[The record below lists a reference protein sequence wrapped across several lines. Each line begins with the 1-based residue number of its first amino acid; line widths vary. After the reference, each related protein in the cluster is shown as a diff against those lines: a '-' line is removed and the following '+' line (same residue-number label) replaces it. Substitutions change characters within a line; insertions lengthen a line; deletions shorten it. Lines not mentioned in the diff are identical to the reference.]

1 MRRFHVTTFGCQMN
15 VHDSE
20 RIKGM
25 LEAAGM
31 GEATSGEEADVLVFN
46 TCTIREKADDRLVQ
60 HLHNAKNRKATE
72 PGLQIIVAGCWAE
85 STREAIFRD
94 FPWVDAAVG
103 PGRIGA
109 LQQVLTASPGAE
121 RGAFG
126 SFDDFAADL
135 PKRRERSF
143 QAWLQLSMG
152 CNSVCSYCIVPSV
165 RGRERSRHPRE
176 VLAEAR
182 SLAADG
188 VSEVML
194 LGQNV
199 NSYGRDLPP
208 DERCTFAEM
217 LRAVDAIDGISR
229 IRFMSPHPK
238 DMRGDVIA
246 AMAESPAV
254 CNQLHLPL
262 QSGSSRVLKRM
273 RRTYDSERFLDLVV
287 RLREAMP
294 DISLTTDVIVGFPG
308 ETEEDFQETLRV
320 YDEASFD
327 HAFTTP
333 LVATPRSSARC
344 RRSSRRG
351 PAAPIRWSSAARPA
365 ATRPPSSR
373 PQRPLAR
380 RCRSA
385 SRRRRRRRCAAASRA
400 QFRSDHDHARRRD
413 LRPHGLRQVRSRDRS
428 GAPDR
433 RRGRLRRLHADLP
446 GSGAHHQPA
455 HGHGTAG
462 RAASSARPRRSARA
476 VRRGAVR
483 H

>member
-1 MRRFHVTTFGCQMN
+1 MLRYHVTTFGCQMN

-31 GEATSGEEADVLVFN
+31 GEAPDRDAADVLVFN

-60 HLHNAKNRKATE
+60 HLHDARGRKE
-72 PGLQIIVAGCWAE
+72 RDPHLQVVVAGCWAE
-85 STREAIFRD
+85 SQRDAIFRD

-103 PGRIGA
+103 PGRIRSLDHAMRGDGDA
-109 LQQVLTASPGAE
+109 

-135 PKRRERSF
+135 PQRRERDF

-188 VSEVML
+188 VVEVML

-208 DERCTFAEM
+208 SERCTFAEM
-217 LRAVDAIDGISR
+217 LRAVDAIDGITR

-246 AMAESPAV
+246 AMAESEAV
-254 CNQLHLPL
+254 CEQLHLPL
-262 QSGSSRVLKRM
+262 QSGSSRLLKRM
-273 RRTYDSERFLDLVV
+273 RRTYDQARYLELVG

-294 DISLTTDVIVGFPG
+294 DIALTTDVIVGFPG
-308 ETEEDFQETLRV
+308 ESEADFQDTLDV
-320 YDEASFD
+320 YDAVGFD
-327 HAFTTP
+327 HAFTFIYSPRTGTEAAGFEDQVP
-333 LVATPRSSARC
+333 DEVKHERLERLVEVVQRHAARRNAALVGTLQEVLSEGPSRTDQGVC
-344 RRSSRRG
+344 RGKTRG
-351 PAAPIRWSSAARPA
+351 NKTALFTPAAPA
-365 ATRPPSSR
+365 
-373 PQRPLAR
+373 
-380 RCRSA
+380 
-385 SRRRRRRRCAAASRA
+385 
-400 QFRSDHDHARRRD
+400 
-413 LRPHGLRQVRSRDRS
+413 
-428 GAPDR
+428 
-433 RRGRLRRLHADLP
+433 
-446 GSGAHHQPA
+446 
-455 HGHGTAG
+455 GTVV
-462 RAASSARPRRSARA
+462 A
-476 VRRGAVR
+476 VRVHETTSQTLRGTLESPVPA
-483 H
+483 

>member
-31 GEATSGEEADVLVFN
+31 GEAPSGEEADLLVFN

-60 HLHNAKNRKATE
+60 HLMNAKNRKADD
-72 PGLQIIVAGCWAE
+72 PDLQIVVAGCWAE

-109 LQQVLTASPGAE
+109 LRDVLAAE
-121 RGAFG
+121 REEDRGAFG

-135 PKRRERSF
+135 PKRRERPF

-182 SLAADG
+182 QLASEG
-188 VSEVML
+188 VTEVML

-217 LRAVDAIDGISR
+217 LRAVDAIDGIDR

-254 CNQLHLPL
+254 CHQLHLPL
-262 QSGSSRVLKRM
+262 QSGSTRILKRM
-273 RRTYDSERFLDLVV
+273 RRTYDQGRYLDLVG
-287 RLREAMP
+287 RLRDAMP
-294 DISLTTDVIVGFPG
+294 DIALTTDVIVGFPG
-308 ETEEDFQETLRV
+308 ETDEDFADTLSV
-320 YDEASFD
+320 YEQVGFD
-327 HAFTTP
+327 HAFTFIYS
-333 LVATPRSSARC
+333 PRT
-344 RRSSRRG
+344 G
-351 PAAPIRWSSAARPA
+351 TEAARFEDQVPDDVKHA
-365 ATRPPSSR
+365 RLEQLVDVV
-373 PQRPLAR
+373 QRH
-380 RCRSA
+380 
-385 SRRRRRRRCAAASRA
+385 AAARNAALVGTTQEVLSEGPSRTDA
-400 QFRSDHDHARRRD
+400 SVGRGKTRGNKTALFA
-413 LRPHGLRQVRSRDRS
+413 PVAPAGTVVRVAIEETTSQTL
-428 GAPDR
+428 
-433 RRGRLRRLHADLP
+433 RGRVV
-446 GSGAHHQPA
+446 SGVP
-455 HGHGTAG
+455 
-462 RAASSARPRRSARA
+462 
-476 VRRGAVR
+476 VGA
-483 H
+483 

>member
-31 GEATSGEEADVLVFN
+31 GEASSEEQADVLVFN
-46 TCTIREKADDRLVQ
+46 TCTIRERADDRLVQ
-60 HLHNAKNRKATE
+60 RLHNAKNRKDDN
-72 PGLQIIVAGCWAE
+72 PDLQIIVAGCWAE
-85 STREAIFRD
+85 STRHAIFRD

-109 LQQVLTASPGAE
+109 LQQVLEATGDDD

-135 PKRRERSF
+135 PKRRERHF

-176 VLAEAR
+176 VLAEAHA
-182 SLAADG
+182 LAADG
-188 VSEVML
+188 VTEVML

-208 DERCTFAEM
+208 AERCTFAEM
-217 LRAVDAIDGISR
+217 LRAVDAVDGISR

-246 AMAESPAV
+246 AMAEAPAV
-254 CNQLHLPL
+254 CHQLHLPL
-262 QSGSSRVLKRM
+262 QSGSSRILKRM
-273 RRTYDSERFLDLVV
+273 RRTYDSERFLDLVG
-287 RLREAMP
+287 RLRVAMP

-320 YDEASFD
+320 YDEAAFD
-327 HAFTTP
+327 HAFTFIYSPRNGTEAAGFDDQVPDDVKHERLERLVELVQSHAARRNAALVGTVQEVLSEGPSRTDP
-333 LVATPRSSARC
+333 LVC
-344 RRSSRRG
+344 RGKTRG
-351 PAAPIRWSSAARPA
+351 GKTTLFTTAVPAG
-365 ATRPPSSR
+365 TT
-373 PQRPLAR
+373 
-380 RCRSA
+380 A
-385 SRRRRRRRCAAASRA
+385 SVLIEETTS
-400 QFRSDHDHARRRD
+400 QT
-413 LRPHGLRQVRSRDRS
+413 L
-428 GAPDR
+428 
-433 RRGRLRRLHADLP
+433 RGRVA
-446 GSGAHHQPA
+446 SAVPA
-455 HGHGTAG
+455 
-462 RAASSARPRRSARA
+462 
-476 VRRGAVR
+476 
-483 H
+483 

>member
-31 GEATSGEEADVLVFN
+31 GEALSDADADVLVFN
-46 TCTIREKADDRLVQ
+46 TCTIREKADERLVQ
-60 HLHNAKNRKATE
+60 HLENAKNRKTAQ
-72 PGLQIIVAGCWAE
+72 PDLQIVVAGCWAE
-85 STREAIFRD
+85 SQRDAIFTQ

-103 PGRIGA
+103 PGRIGSLRDVMA
-109 LQQVLTASPGAE
+109 GDGD

-135 PKRRERSF
+135 PKRRESPF

-182 SLAADG
+182 ALAADG

-217 LRAVDAIDGISR
+217 LRAVDAIDGITR

-238 DMRGDVIA
+238 DMRGDVIE

-262 QSGSSRVLKRM
+262 QSGSSRILKRM
-273 RRTYDSERFLDLVV
+273 RRTYDADRFLDLVG
-287 RLREAMP
+287 RLRAAMP
-294 DISLTTDVIVGFPG
+294 DIALTTDVIVGFPG
-308 ETEEDFQETLRV
+308 ESDEDFAETMRV
-320 YDEASFD
+320 YDAVGFD
-327 HAFTTP
+327 HAFTFLYSPRTGTEAAGFADQVDEAVKHERLER
-333 LVATPRSSARC
+333 LVELVQAHAAQRNRALIGTVQEVLSEGP
-344 RRSSRRG
+344 SRTDPDVFRG
-351 PAAPIRWSSAARPA
+351 KTRGGKTALFTPAAPAGETVAMRVDD
-365 ATRPPSSR
+365 ATSQTLRGTV
-373 PQRPLAR
+373 
-380 RCRSA
+380 
-385 SRRRRRRRCAAASRA
+385 AAA
-400 QFRSDHDHARRRD
+400 
-413 LRPHGLRQVRSRDRS
+413 V
-428 GAPDR
+428 
-433 RRGRLRRLHADLP
+433 
-446 GSGAHHQPA
+446 PA
-455 HGHGTAG
+455 
-462 RAASSARPRRSARA
+462 
-476 VRRGAVR
+476 
-483 H
+483 

>member
-31 GEATSGEEADVLVFN
+31 GEAVSGDEADVLVFN

-60 HLHNAKNRKATE
+60 HLNNAKHRKDVD
-72 PGLQIIVAGCWAE
+72 PDLQIVVAGCWAE

-109 LQQVLTASPGAE
+109 LKQVLGADADGE

-135 PKRRERSF
+135 PKRRERHF

-165 RGRERSRHPRE
+165 RGRERSRHPRA
-176 VLAEAR
+176 VLAEAQA
-182 SLAADG
+182 LAADG
-188 VSEVML
+188 VAEVVL

-217 LRAVDAIDGISR
+217 LRAVDAIDGIER

-273 RRTYDSERFLDLVV
+273 RRTYDGERFLDLVG
-287 RLREAMP
+287 RLRSAMP
-294 DISLTTDVIVGFPG
+294 DIALTTDVIVGFPG
-308 ETEEDFQETLRV
+308 ETEEDFLETLRV
-320 YDEASFD
+320 YDAVGFD
-327 HAFTTP
+327 HAFTFIYS
-333 LVATPRSSARC
+333 PRA
-344 RRSSRRG
+344 G
-351 PAAPIRWSSAARPA
+351 
-365 ATRPPSSR
+365 TE
-373 PQRPLAR
+373 
-380 RCRSA
+380 
-385 SRRRRRRRCAAASRA
+385 AAAFPDQIADDVKHERLERLVELVQRHAAQRNDALVGTVQEVLSEGPSRTDPA
-400 QFRSDHDHARRRD
+400 VFRGKTRGNKTA
-413 LRPHGLRQVRSRDRS
+413 LFTP
-428 GAPDR
+428 GAPAGTAVR
-433 RRGRLRRLHADLP
+433 VRIEETTSQTLRGRVTSAV
-446 GSGAHHQPA
+446 PA
-455 HGHGTAG
+455 
-462 RAASSARPRRSARA
+462 
-476 VRRGAVR
+476 
-483 H
+483 

>member
-31 GEATSGEEADVLVFN
+31 GEAPNGDEADLLVFN

-60 HLHNAKNRKATE
+60 HLMNAKNRKAGD
-72 PGLQIIVAGCWAE
+72 PDLQIVVAGCWAE
-85 STREAIFRD
+85 STRDAIFRD

-109 LQQVLTASPGAE
+109 LRDVLAAE
-121 RGAFG
+121 RDEDRGAFG

-135 PKRRERSF
+135 PKRRERPF

-182 SLAADG
+182 QLAAEG

-199 NSYGRDLPP
+199 NSYGRDLAP

-217 LRAVDAIDGISR
+217 LRAVDAIDGIDR
-229 IRFMSPHPK
+229 VRFMSPHPK

-254 CNQLHLPL
+254 CHQLHLPL
-262 QSGSSRVLKRM
+262 QSGSTRILKRM
-273 RRTYDSERFLDLVV
+273 RRTYDQGRYLDLVG
-287 RLREAMP
+287 RLRAAMP
-294 DISLTTDVIVGFPG
+294 DIALTTDVIVGFPG
-308 ETEEDFQETLRV
+308 ETDEDFADTLRV
-320 YDEASFD
+320 YEEVGFD
-327 HAFTTP
+327 HAFTFIYS
-333 LVATPRSSARC
+333 PRSGTEAAGFDDQVPDAVKHARLEELVDVVQ
-344 RRSSRRG
+344 SH
-351 PAAPIRWSSAARPA
+351 AAARNA
-365 ATRPPSSR
+365 ALVGTTQEVLSEGPSRTDPTVGRGKTRGNKTALFAPV
-373 PQRPLAR
+373 
-380 RCRSA
+380 
-385 SRRRRRRRCAAASRA
+385 AAAGTVVHVAIEETTS
-400 QFRSDHDHARRRD
+400 QT
-413 LRPHGLRQVRSRDRS
+413 L
-428 GAPDR
+428 
-433 RRGRLRRLHADLP
+433 RGRAVSAVP
-446 GSGAHHQPA
+446 VGA
-455 HGHGTAG
+455 
-462 RAASSARPRRSARA
+462 
-476 VRRGAVR
+476 
-483 H
+483 